1 MQLRLRCRLCYRSRP
16 WCLRATE
23 PHEHR
28 QYHPPHDTPP
38 RKITVTPSSTS
49 SRLLG
54 RIVNA
59 QKSHIYRAGISI
71 VVLRKQFL
79 IDACASS
86 TVTNPC
92 REFTPRSFAATS
104 RLMVGGPVMSG
115 MDFVHVPFQA
125 RCSESLIRLN
135 HIAHPRP
142 ENEKRRKRLR
152 FRRVER
158 TLACW
163 LQRPFG
169 NAPMPA

>member
-1 MQLRLRCRLCYRSRP
+1 MRLRLRCRLCSRSRP

-23 PHEHR
+23 LHEHR
-28 QYHPPHDTPP
+28 QYHPAHDTPP
-38 RKITVTPSSTS
+38 RKISVTPSSAS

-59 QKSHIYRAGISI
+59 QKSHVYRAGISI
-71 VVLRKQFL
+71 VVLRKEFF

-86 TVTNPC
+86 TAGNPC
-92 REFTPRSFAATS
+92 REFTPRMFSPAGGFMLGGAAMS
-104 RLMVGGPVMSG
+104 R
-115 MDFVHVPFQA
+115 MDGRHVRFQT
-125 RCSESLIRLN
+125 RCFKSLIRLN

>member
-1 MQLRLRCRLCYRSRP
+1 MSSRSRP

-23 PHEHR
+23 LHEHR

-38 RKITVTPSSTS
+38 RKPTLTPSSSS

-59 QKSHIYRAGISI
+59 QKSHVYRAGISI
-71 VVLRKQFL
+71 VVFRKEFL

-86 TVTNPC
+86 SVTNPC
-92 REFTPRSFAATS
+92 REFTPRRFTAAS
-104 RLMVGGPVMSG
+104 RLMVGDQVMSG
-115 MDFVHVPFQA
+115 MDFVRVTFQA

-135 HIAHPRP
+135 HIAHPRT